1 MKTIDDISKVE
12 QKMTWNPYMNQ
23 KNQVAN
29 IYNEKTRTNQ
39 GKPLRGN
46 QVLKKRNLNAQEEE
60 LNPTKKTKTQ
70 PKGTWNQPLEIQNP
84 IKRNLKPINPNKN

>member
-1 MKTIDDISKVE
+1 
-12 QKMTWNPYMNQ
+12 MNQ

-70 PKGTWNQPLEIQNP
+70 PKGT
-84 IKRNLKPINPNKN
+84 